1 MNAHW
6 PQILG
11 IIIGMNIAF
20 AGYIVAFLAGRPLR
34 GRAAAAAD
42 AQPYFRIPGLI
53 ILAGGIGYTLFSLL
67 QIL

>member
-1 MNAHW
+1 MSAHW

-20 AGYIVAFLAGRPLR
+20 AGYVIGFLAGRPLR
-34 GRAAAAAD
+34 GRAAGTAD
-42 AQPYFRIPGLI
+42 TTLYFRIPGITILVAGLGYAVVSLI
-53 ILAGGIGYTLFSLL
+53 